1 MTKFLL
7 KKLLPIFLIVSLVL
21 PQLAMAQTSSGGFWS
36 AFYKQSTQELKQEHK
51 EEEGDKDPCK
61 PDQQGINFGN
71 NLRNVISRGLQQTL
85 SQTIG
90 NTISNNLHNIVQ
102 QQLTQQL
109 PRIIQDGLSRQLP
122 ALIQQRM
129 RSANVTQPT
138 SGMLRDS
145 IRQLL
150 PQIIQNELPNALE
163 TGISEQLRN
172 NLTPQFENQ
181 IYDDASE
188 SSPLLAADAGFQE
201 MIGRVFGPGGSL
213 FETLNSVLSALPQIV
228 TSQIQDGGGI
238 NTTATLK
245 TLANVAIQMTQQ
257 QITIMLSDLAQN
269 IQRGI
274 ANDAAHGISQSGGI
288 DKLVQQMMP
297 TIMQVVLQGVS
308 GPGGHAGLMGQFN
321 NTNFNNAIS
330 NASDSFD
337 NFNFNDWAGNNITAA
352 IGFDL
357 APVSQAIAQPL
368 ALATVSGLGIS
379 GYDSAIGNL
388 AAIGYNGP
396 VTIDTL
402 TAGSQLTPLGIDY
415 AQRLGGF
422 SGQMDGSVAQSLNAG
437 NLGEGFP
444 DYETSILEGAPSAM
458 DNIGSD
464 AADAVDSQTI
474 ASNSTLGWGS
484 LGNQLGVGV
493 VSGIS
498 GGIGG
503 LVDGVPYVGGL
514 LSPIAENMVNLA
526 LTNAFGLEELDQFG
540 LATRVPVSDA
550 AQHSATIQ
558 TMKNQTKTLFKPAAG
573 TEAGIK
579 QNNEQNKAII
589 KTQNEQKQVAIKD
602 CLKNK
607 SSLFTLKNLE
617 TLGRVL
623 NPAAWAGSMVLTAAA
638 LKNFQKFKVN
648 AIPDRFGG
656 GDNNQG
662 HSTTADINQNWNDA
676 SEEALLKAS
685 YLLKQSGNEQDA
697 KTARLL
703 EALTQQNRLPAAT
716 MSQSEWNKFNSNT
729 PSLSKQEFWD
739 NWLKA
744 IDNDP
749 TTRTL
754 EGIEYALSNASQ
766 QREQATVQYLANN
779 GVNDLVECKE
789 WSSQVELK
797 PTCIGGWQ
805 IKTRG
810 STISQRENILG
821 IVDILKLVMASNY
834 KEDSVG
840 PLGKL
845 IEMFNAN
852 GGIDPNSLV
861 LEGDNPCP
869 GLEPCNPNQQY
880 QQSGYDVTNYN
891 LIDQYSFGSNFTNS
905 LNQAIN
911 TGVTNLG
918 NQASGWTS
926 QQIGSLSGYL
936 DSGIRGRGFTNSNF
950 SSADSC
956 NFQCSN
962 LVHNTVVDSLSRAGL
977 SQEQNIILE
986 IKARIIELLINH
998 VSGR

>member
-1 MTKFLL
+1 MTKFFL
-7 KKLLPIFLIVSLVL
+7 KKLLSILLITSLVL
-21 PQLAMAQTSSGGFWS
+21 PQLAMAQSSGGGFWS
-36 AFYKQSTQELKQEHK
+36 ALYKQSTQELKQEHK

-71 NLRNVISRGLQQTL
+71 NLSNVIRRGLQQTL

-122 ALIQQRM
+122 SLIQQKM

-145 IRQLL
+145 ISQLL

-163 TGISEQLRN
+163 TGIGDQLRN
-172 NLTPQFENQ
+172 NLATQFQGQ
-181 IYDDASE
+181 IFDGSN
-188 SSPLLAADAGFQE
+188 SSPLLEADAEFQI

-238 NTTATLK
+238 NTGAILK
-245 TLANVAIQMTQQ
+245 TTANIVVQMTQQ
-257 QITIMLSDLAQN
+257 QINIMLSDLAQN
-269 IQRGI
+269 IQNGI
-274 ANDAAHGISQSGGI
+274 ANDAAHGISQGGGI
-288 DKLVQQMMP
+288 DELVQQMMP
-297 TIMQVVLQGVS
+297 TIMQVVLRGVS
-308 GPGGHAGLMGQFN
+308 GPGGHAGLMSQFN

-330 NASDSFD
+330 NASGSFD

-388 AAIGYNGP
+388 AAIGYSGP
-396 VTIDTL
+396 VTIDAL
-402 TAGSQLTPLGIDY
+402 TAGSQLSPLGIDY

-422 SGQMDGSVAQSLNAG
+422 SGQMDSSFAQSLNAG

-444 DYETSILEGAPSAM
+444 DYETSILDGAPSAM

-464 AADAVDSQTI
+464 AAEAVDSQTI

-484 LGNQLGVGV
+484 LGNQLGAGV

-503 LVDGVPYVGGL
+503 LVDGIPYVGGL
-514 LSPIAENMVNLA
+514 LSPIAENVVNLA
-526 LTNAFGLEELDQFG
+526 LTNAFGLEELGGG
-540 LATRVPVSDA
+540 LIVPVSDS

-589 KTQNEQKQVAIKD
+589 QTQNEQKQVAIKD

-638 LKNFQKFKVN
+638 LKNFQTFKVN

-656 GDNNQG
+656 ENNNQG

-676 SEEALLKAS
+676 AEEALLKAS

-697 KTARLL
+697 ETARLL
-703 EALTQQNRLPAAT
+703 EALTQQNHLPAAT
-716 MSQSEWNKFNSNT
+716 MSRAEWEKFNSNE

-749 TTRTL
+749 VTRKL
-754 EGIEYALSNASQ
+754 EGLEYALGNASR
-766 QREQATVQYLANN
+766 QREQATVQYVANN

-805 IKTRG
+805 VKTRG

-821 IVDILKLVMASNY
+821 IVDILKLVVAQNY

-845 IEMFNAN
+845 IELFNAN
-852 GGIDPNSLV
+852 GDIDPNSLV

-869 GLEPCNPNQQY
+869 GLEPCNPSQQY
-880 QQSGYDVTNYN
+880 QQSGYDVTNYG
-891 LIDQYSFGSNFTNS
+891 LINQYSFGSNFTNS
-905 LNQAIN
+905 LNQALDNGI
-911 TGVTNLG
+911 TNLG

-926 QQIGSLSGYL
+926 QQISSLSGYL
-936 DSGIRGRGFTNSNF
+936 DSGIRSGGFSNSDFSGTNSC
-950 SSADSC
+950 S
-956 NFQCSN
+956 FQCSN
-962 LVHNTVVDSLSRAGL
+962 RLNNIVVDSLSQAGL
-977 SQEQNIILE
+977 SQGQNIVSE
-986 IKARIIELLINH
+986 IVARIIELLINQ
-998 VSGR
+998 VGGR